1 MGFGIRYATS
11 SPYWQ
16 YYYFGKNIQGDVI
29 ALYRS
34 DYNSGSQSY
43 YPTLVATYSYD
54 PWGTPTGIYDAN
66 GNAISQTAYHVAAYN
81 PFRYRGYR
89 YDGDTRLYYLQ
100 NRYYDPAIGR
110 FINADSPNFAL
121 TNPYSDGITDKNY
134 FAYCD
139 NNPINRNDDGG
150 EFWNIVVGAVIGG
163 IGGAISAAASGGNI
177 ALGAAQGAASGAV
190 SALLPNKVV
199 VKTVVSAGMAL
210 IGSVSQQLSNS
221 GKINV
226 ASTIA
231 DTFWGA
237 ASGALGAKVGGF
249 LDKDIGKSYSVLHA
263 AGDLMI
269 GTGATTFNVSSQ
281 AIISGFQR
289 NKTERNRRNSST
301 STSKKKN
308 AVVSHR
314 YRYARQVGCRV
325 C

>member
-1 MGFGIRYATS
+1 MDFVYDNTGKPYALKYDGTL
-11 SPYWQ
+11 
-16 YYYFGKNIQGDVI
+16 YYYVLNLQGDVI
-29 ALYRS
+29 SIITHWGESYGSYTYDAWGNVIS
-34 DYNSGSQSY
+34 QSGSIAS
-43 YPTLVATYSYD
+43 
-54 PWGTPTGIYDAN
+54 I
-66 GNAISQTAYHVAAYN
+66 N
-81 PFRYRGYR
+81 PIRYRGYY
-89 YDGDTRLYYLQ
+89 YDSETGLYYLGS
-100 NRYYDPAIGR
+100 RYYDPQVKR
-110 FINADSPNFAL
+110 FVNADGAAL
-121 TNPYSDGITDKNY
+121 ATINPYSDGLTDKNY

-139 NNPINRNDDGG
+139 NNPTSRSDDGG
-150 EFWNIVVGAVIGG
+150 EFWNIVAGAVIGG

-289 NKTERNRRNSST
+289 NKTERNRRNT

-308 AVVSHR
+308 AVVPHR